1 MGRPIPAMMMRLFQ
15 RRALTERETA
25 IGRSL
30 YGDEIDWPRVRV
42 MQLPAWGF
50 YAMVPFGR
58 TILYAKLKA
67 WCDFADAPPGEQGI
81 FVHELCH
88 VWQAARGLLL
98 AFAKLGALGRG
109 AYIYRAKPNAKL
121 RDYNIERQAEI
132 ARHLYESR
140 LGAPEKTAPPLDW
153 LEEVWTR
160 R

>member
-1 MGRPIPAMMMRLFQ
+1 MMRLFQ
-15 RRALTERETA
+15 RRALTEGEIS

-30 YGDEIDWPRVRV
+30 YGDEIDWSRVRV
-42 MQLPAWGF
+42 MQLPALGF

-58 TILYAKLKA
+58 TILYSKLKA
-67 WCDFADAPPGEQGI
+67 WSDFADAPPGEQGI

-109 AYIYRAKPNAKL
+109 AYVYRAKPNAKL

-140 LGAPEKTAPPLDW
+140 LRAADKTAPPLAW
-153 LEEVWTR
+153 LEEIWAR